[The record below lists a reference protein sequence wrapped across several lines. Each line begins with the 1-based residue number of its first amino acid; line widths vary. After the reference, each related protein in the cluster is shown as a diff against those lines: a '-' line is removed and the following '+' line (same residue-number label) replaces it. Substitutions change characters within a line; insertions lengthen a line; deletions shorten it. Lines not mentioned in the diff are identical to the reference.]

1 MSSLF
6 GFAAYQ
12 IKVWERMSVI
22 GARCQGMMDVK
33 HQNSKDRTK
42 WLFQLATANVEVSA
56 AKVGVI
62 HRLVE
67 AFDC

>member
-6 GFAAYQ
+6 GFASYQ
-12 IKVWERMSVI
+12 IKVWE
-22 GARCQGMMDVK
+22 GMMDVK

-56 AKVGVI
+56 AKVVVI

>member
-1 MSSLF
+1 
-6 GFAAYQ
+6 
-12 IKVWERMSVI
+12 MSVI

-42 WLFQLATANVEVSA
+42 WLFQLATANVEESA
-56 AKVGVI
+56 AKVVVI